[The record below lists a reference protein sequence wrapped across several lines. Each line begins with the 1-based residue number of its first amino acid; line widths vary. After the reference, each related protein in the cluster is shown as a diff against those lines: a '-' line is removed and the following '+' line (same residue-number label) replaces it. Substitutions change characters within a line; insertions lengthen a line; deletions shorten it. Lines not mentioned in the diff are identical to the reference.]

1 MKVLITGAS
10 GSIGRRLVKKLSEY
24 GKYDIKELVRAEII
38 IENTETG
45 IEGINGDLGQV
56 DSLVR
61 ASTDVD
67 TIIHLAGIT
76 HTHTTSLY
84 YQINLLGTK
93 NLIQAAE
100 QTGVRQFIFLSTRT
114 ASYDGGG
121 YARSKILAEQSLI
134 RSNLNWVIIR
144 PAEVYGT
151 DSENGIQKIIN
162 SVNTRRILPIVG
174 NGRFTLAPV
183 FVDDLVD
190 GIASTIGNHQAVGKI
205 FVLQGPRE
213 YTFVEMVGVLEDQLR
228 RKTLKIF
235 LPVLIVKIFV
245 YFLYLLRSKSIY
257 RDQIPRLLC
266 TKSEGDYSFEYLGI
280 RPRRLEDAI
289 KINFHS

>member
-10 GSIGRRLVKKLSEY
+10 GSIGQRLVSKLSGY
-24 GKYDIKELVRAEII
+24 NKYDIKELIRAEII
-38 IENTETG
+38 IENPETG
-45 IEGINGDLGQV
+45 IEKISGDLSQN

-61 ASTDVD
+61 ATTGVD

-121 YARSKILAEQSLI
+121 YARSKLLAEQSLI

-151 DSENGIQKIIN
+151 GSENGIQQIIN
-162 SVNTRRILPIVG
+162 SIKNRRILPIVG

-190 GIASTIGNHQAVGKI
+190 GIESTIGNHQAVGKI
-205 FVLQGPRE
+205 FVLQGPKE
-213 YTFVEMVGVLEDQLR
+213 YTFVEMVGVVENQLK

-235 LPVLIVKIFV
+235 LPVLIVKILV
-245 YFLYLLRSKSIY
+245 YFFYLLRSKLIY

-266 TKSEGDYSFEYLGI
+266 SKSEGDYSFEYLGI

-289 KINFHS
+289 CINVHS

>member
-1 MKVLITGAS
+1 MKILVTGAS
-10 GSIGRRLVKKLSEY
+10 GSIGRQLVTKLSGY
-24 GKYDIKELVRAEII
+24 SKYDIKELVRPGII
-38 IENTETG
+38 IGDSETG
-45 IEGINGDLGQV
+45 IEGIHGDLSQV
-56 DSLVR
+56 NSLVR
-61 ASTDVD
+61 ATTDVD

-84 YQINLLGTK
+84 YKINLLGTK

-121 YARSKILAEQSLI
+121 YARSKLLAEQSLI
-134 RSNLNWVIIR
+134 GSNLNWVIIR

-151 DSENGIQKIIN
+151 DSKNGIQKIIN
-162 SVNTRRILPIVG
+162 SITNRRILPIVG

-183 FVDDLVD
+183 FIDDLVD

-213 YTFVEMVGVLEDQLR
+213 YTFVEMVGVLEDQLK
-228 RKTLKIF
+228 RKTPKIF
-235 LPVLIVKIFV
+235 LPVLIVKILV
-245 YFLYLLRSKSIY
+245 YFLYLFRSKLVY

-266 TKSEGDYSFEYLGI
+266 TKSEGDYSFKYLGI

>member
-10 GSIGRRLVKKLSEY
+10 GSIGQRLVSKLSGY
-24 GKYDIKELVRAEII
+24 SKYDIKELIRAEII
-38 IENTETG
+38 IDNSETG
-45 IEGINGDLGQV
+45 IEEISGDLRQY

-61 ASTDVD
+61 ATTGVD
-67 TIIHLAGIT
+67 NIIQIDINN

-121 YARSKILAEQSLI
+121 YARSKLLAEQSLI

-151 DSENGIQKIIN
+151 GSENGIQQIIN
-162 SVNTRRILPIVG
+162 SVKNRRILPIVG

-190 GIASTIGNHQAVGKI
+190 GIESTIGNHQAVGKI
-205 FVLQGPRE
+205 FVLQGPKE
-213 YTFVEMVGVLEDQLR
+213 YTFVEMVGVVENQLK

-235 LPVLIVKIFV
+235 LPVLIVKILV
-245 YFLYLLRSKSIY
+245 YFFYLLRSKLIY

-266 TKSEGDYSFEYLGI
+266 SKSEGDYSFEYLGI

-289 KINFHS
+289 CINVHS

>member
-10 GSIGRRLVKKLSEY
+10 GSIGQRLVSKLSGY
-24 GKYDIKELVRAEII
+24 NKYDIKELIRAEII
-38 IENTETG
+38 IENSETG
-45 IEGINGDLGQV
+45 IEEISGDLRQY

-61 ASTDVD
+61 ATTGVD

-121 YARSKILAEQSLI
+121 YARSKLLAEQSLI

-151 DSENGIQKIIN
+151 GSENGIQQIIN
-162 SVNTRRILPIVG
+162 SVKNRRILPIVG

-190 GIASTIGNHQAVGKI
+190 GIESTIGNHQAVGKI
-205 FVLQGPRE
+205 FVLQGPKE
-213 YTFVEMVGVLEDQLR
+213 YTFVEMVGVVENQLK

-235 LPVLIVKIFV
+235 LPVLIVKILV
-245 YFLYLLRSKSIY
+245 YFFYLLRSKLIY

-266 TKSEGDYSFEYLGI
+266 SKSEGDYSFEYLGI

-289 KINFHS
+289 CINVHS

>member
-1 MKVLITGAS
+1 MSKKIVITGGIGYIGTELCKIYS
-10 GSIGRRLVKKLSEY
+10 GESRNNKITVIDNRFISERVNQLRNWSINFVHADIRDAENVKQFL
-24 GKYDIKELVRAEII
+24 KEA
-38 IENTETG
+38 
-45 IEGINGDLGQV
+45 
-56 DSLVR
+56 
-61 ASTDVD
+61 DV
-67 TIIHLAGIT
+67 IHHLAGIT

-121 YARSKILAEQSLI
+121 YARSKLLAEQSLI
-134 RSNLNWVIIR
+134 GSNLNWVIIR

-151 DSENGIQKIIN
+151 NSENGIQKIIN

-190 GIASTIGNHQAVGKI
+190 GIASTIGNHQAVEKI

-213 YTFVEMVGVLEDQLR
+213 YTFVEMVGVLEDQLKK
-228 RKTLKIF
+228 KTLKIKKQDENDLEALGLDPNSPEGIDYLATREVF
-235 LPVLIVKIFV
+235 ADQELEKIK
-245 YFLYLLRSKSIY
+245 KS
-257 RDQIPRLLC
+257 P
-266 TKSEGDYSFEYLGI
+266 
-280 RPRRLEDAI
+280 PH
-289 KINFHS
+289 NPP